1 MTVERLSPRE
11 RFSKI
16 ESEGATRTSTCARCP
31 STRAATRR
39 APATSPRCSPA
50 ARGMSPNPDFVT
62 VVRKAFFASDA
73 KLVVGC
79 QAGARSQRAVAALV
93 AGGFTQLVDQRAGYG
108 GVRDPFGRVSEQG
121 WSGEGLPTAAGPDPA
136 RGYAALKG

>member
-11 RFSKI
+11 CFSKM
-16 ESEGATRTSTCARCP
+16 ESEGYAYLDVRTVP
-31 STRAATRR
+31 EYEGGH
-39 APATSPRCSPA
+39 PAGAYNVPVMLA
-50 ARGMSPNPDFVT
+50 GAGGMSPNPDFVT
-62 VVRKAFFASDA
+62 VVRKAFAPDA

-93 AGGFTQLVDQRAGYG
+93 AAGFTQLVDQRAGYG

-136 RGYAALKG
+136 RGYGALKG